1 MSKYPGNPWWHH
13 ENDVPI
19 AILDEFAWNEAAAG
33 GHLTAEHILQRLE
46 NILEFEFGRGAEM
59 GLAADGFYN
68 ALVADGWRLEG
79 GVTVRLHPN
88 DHPPPHVH
96 LEFRSDPRLDLRLSI
111 ETGELLDVAPAGW
124 AKRIKAA
131 AAQVLDLQSTLM
143 ERWSEVQ
150 ASVQPSA

>member
-68 ALVADGWRLEG
+68 A
-79 GVTVRLHPN
+79 
-88 DHPPPHVH
+88 
-96 LEFRSDPRLDLRLSI
+96 
-111 ETGELLDVAPAGW
+111 
-124 AKRIKAA
+124 KRIKAA

-143 ERWSEVQ
+143 ERWSEAQ